1 MLQCCK
7 DILCLLQ
14 HPHEATEEDNREWAA
29 CHDDEN
35 ENGNFDYLGVYGEGW
50 GGVT

>member
-1 MLQCCK
+1 
-7 DILCLLQ
+7 LLQ
-14 HPHEATEEDNREWAA
+14 HPHEAAEEYNREWAA

-35 ENGNFDYLGVYGEGW
+35 ENMIFDYLGFYGEGL